1 MPHLDFTQPPFDV
14 ISAAERQSIRKNT
27 QIRYLAKDE
36 RLSADDLS
44 YFYVVIKGQIEQLF
58 AGEFVATYLGSNH
71 TDHLN
76 SNDWFDSRRLPKSF
90 TEEDNE
96 AATFIPIKST
106 VPINNGKPKNESD
119 ISPYEF
125 RAIEDTLLLQI
136 NGATV
141 DKISAQNHLVRQ
153 LLSEDLPER
162 LKALQQRRSGQ
173 SLDASYHGYNEQ
185 QEVQQIMM
193 QPVIDVSLLPVHIID
208 ANSSLYEAAHIMTKA
223 GLKHVLVRP
232 VDQLHPAQTQT
243 LDNDLKTDLDQSLD
257 RNLDKSLD
265 SRLVTDSANTQT
277 SNSYSGRTLGILTD
291 TDICRAVSDQKNPA
305 TTPCQRYASFNLRT
319 IDADDE
325 IGDAL
330 LTMTRYRIH
339 RLPVIDANGEV
350 AGVLGQSDMLAHIGH
365 HSQLISLQIEQ
376 AKDLPSL
383 ATAVELIGRYI
394 RAQHQ
399 NGIKIGNVS
408 RMVQTLNAQV
418 FTKLWQL
425 IVPDE
430 VMKNTCV
437 IVMGSEGRGEQ
448 IMRTDQDNA
457 LIIRDGYSHPDL
469 AQFAETFNHHL
480 ATLGYP
486 LCDGNIMMT
495 NPLWRQPLKQFK
507 AQISLWFRNT
517 DPIHSIYLSAIFDG
531 DYVCGDESLLTSVR
545 EHLKIAHR
553 QSDLMFVR
561 QFARAALQFGDVGQ
575 WWQKFVPLLGGKKSA
590 YDIDL
595 KKAGICPLVHGIR
608 TLALENDIF
617 DAPSS
622 KGRLKALV
630 QVRALN
636 QQRADTLLEALEF
649 FMAQRLSVALSTDD
663 KHARQVDPTT
673 LSALER
679 DLLNECLA
687 VVKSFKGQLSR
698 HYQLEFN

>member
-14 ISAAERQSIRKNT
+14 LSVAERQSIRKNT

-36 RLSADDLS
+36 RLSVNDLQ
-44 YFYVVIKGQIEQLF
+44 YFYVVLKGQIEQLLD
-58 AGEFVATYLGSNH
+58 GEFVAAYLGSNH

-76 SNDWFDSRRLPKSF
+76 SNDWFDSRRLPKSLS
-90 TEEDNE
+90 EDGIQEISHSTSALHTHTTNE
-96 AATFIPIKST
+96 NT
-106 VPINNGKPKNESD
+106 

-125 RAIEDTLLLQI
+125 RAIEDTLLLQV

-153 LLSEDLPER
+153 LLSENLPER

-173 SLDASYHGYNEQ
+173 NLDATSANSYNEQ

-208 ANSSLYEAAHIMTKA
+208 ANNSLYDAAHIMTKE

-232 VDQLHPAQTQT
+232 LDQLDDTQMLQLNDTQTQ
-243 LDNDLKTDLDQSLD
+243 S
-257 RNLDKSLD
+257 KSKPYLPK
-265 SRLVTDSANTQT
+265 
-277 SNSYSGRTLGILTD
+277 SYFGRSLGILTD
-291 TDICRAVSDQKNPA
+291 TDICRAVSDQQNP
-305 TTPCQRYASFNLRT
+305 TTTLCQRYANFNLRT
-319 IDADDE
+319 INADDE

-365 HSQLISLQIEQ
+365 HSQLISIQIEK

-383 ATAVELIGRYI
+383 ETAVELIGRYI

-399 NGIKIGNVS
+399 NGVKIGNVS

-430 VMKNTCV
+430 VMKNTCI

-457 LIIRDGYSHPDL
+457 LIIRDGFTHPDL
-469 AQFAETFNHHL
+469 AQFADTFNNRL
-480 ATLGYP
+480 AELGYP

-495 NPLWRQPLKQFK
+495 NPMWRQPLKQFK

-517 DPIHSIYLSAIFDG
+517 DPLHSIYLSAIFDG
-531 DYVCGDESLLTSVR
+531 EYVCGDETLLTDVR
-545 EHLKIAHR
+545 EHLKIAHH

-575 WWQKFVPLLGGKKSA
+575 WWQKFVPLLSGKPSA

-595 KKAGICPLVHGIR
+595 KKAGIFPLVHGIR

-630 QVRALN
+630 QARALN

-679 DLLNECLA
+679 DLLKECLA

>member
-14 ISAAERQSIRKNT
+14 LSAAERQSIKKNT
-27 QIRYLAKDE
+27 QVRYLAKNE
-36 RLSADDLS
+36 VLPTDDLQ
-44 YFYVVIKGQIEQLF
+44 YFYVVLKGQIEQLLNDEFF
-58 AGEFVATYLGSNH
+58 AAYLGSNH

-76 SNDWFDSRRLPKSF
+76 SNDWFDSRRLPESLAENGLQKG
-90 TEEDNE
+90 TVQEGNIQKGTIQED
-96 AATFIPIKST
+96 
-106 VPINNGKPKNESD
+106 KNSA
-119 ISPYEF
+119 ITPYQF
-125 RAIEDTLLLQI
+125 RATEDSLLLQI
-136 NGATV
+136 NGSTI

-153 LLSEDLPER
+153 LLSENLPER

-173 SLDASYHGYNEQ
+173 NLDTENYNDQ
-185 QEVQQIMM
+185 QEVQQIML
-193 QPVIDVSLLPVHIID
+193 QPVIDVTLLPVHIVD
-208 ANSSLYEAAHIMTKA
+208 ADNSLFQAARIMTEA

-232 VDQLHPAQTQT
+232 SGHLE
-243 LDNDLKTDLDQSLD
+243 
-257 RNLDKSLD
+257 DK
-265 SRLVTDSANTQT
+265 
-277 SNSYSGRTLGILTD
+277 NSSDRTLGILTD
-291 TDICRAVSDQKNPA
+291 TDICRAVSDQQNPA
-305 TTPCQRYASFNLRT
+305 TTLCQRYASFNLRT

-339 RLPVIDANGEV
+339 RLPVIDNNGEV

-383 ATAVELIGRYI
+383 DTAVELIGRYI

-430 VMKNTCV
+430 VMANTCV

-469 AQFAETFNHHL
+469 AQFAETFNNHL
-480 ATLGYP
+480 AALGYP

-495 NPLWRQPLKQFK
+495 NPMWRQPLKQFE

-531 DYVCGDESLLTSVR
+531 EYVCGDESLLTSVR

-575 WWQKFVPLLGGKKSA
+575 WWQKFVPLLGGKPSS

-595 KKAGICPLVHGIR
+595 KKAGIFPLVHGIR

-630 QVRALN
+630 QARALN

-649 FMAQRLSVALSTDD
+649 FMAQRLSVALLTDD
-663 KHARQVDPTT
+663 KYARHVDPTT

-679 DLLNECLA
+679 DLLKECLA

-698 HYQLEFN
+698 HYQLEFG